1 LACTF
6 LELKCCPVREGNAV
20 AEVMAQMRGRP
31 TERITGIEIMAMIS
45 TTTSIAIKKM
55 TLVATVLGV
64 TVGIGMVGI
73 SIGRE
78 RLEPA

>member
-1 LACTF
+1 
-6 LELKCCPVREGNAV
+6 
-20 AEVMAQMRGRP
+20 MAQMRGRP

-45 TTTSIAIKKM
+45 TTISIAIKKM

-78 RLEPA
+78 RLKPA